1 VGFFYRIADGYPRAR
16 AAFALISIVGG
27 AAILVLDGNAVG
39 YLLIGVGLAHLAL
52 AAVGFARRSASR
64 T

>member
-1 VGFFYRIADGYPRAR
+1 MGFFYRIADGYPPAR

-27 AAILVLDGNAVG
+27 AAILVLNGNPVG

>member
-1 VGFFYRIADGYPRAR
+1 VGVFYRIADGYPPAR

-27 AAILVLDGNAVG
+27 AAILVLNGNAVG